1 LNANFFYLK
10 KLIFFLLLFVQ
21 VFISVAQKNGY
32 AYSVQKMG
40 SPFNIILYAD
50 TKQMADSAAQESFKL
65 VDSINLICSDYDS
78 SSELFKLR
86 YAAVGAPIKLSPIL
100 FELIYIAKGAY
111 KDADGSFD
119 ITVGPLSRLWRS
131 ARRSQQFPSHA
142 TINEARNRVGFNK
155 VQLDSGAQTITF
167 LYPNMQLDMGAIAK
181 GYAADKVL
189 ELMKSFGI
197 TTALVDAGGDMVAF
211 GMPPQKKGW
220 TIGINVPGQ
229 QEKLLERKLV
239 LSNKA
244 VATSGDAF
252 QYMLHDRK
260 KYGHI
265 IDPRTGY
272 GVTFQRNVTVVA
284 PTATTADWLATACSI
299 LTLDQVKILAKKY
312 KSEVLISTVQNGR
325 VHKVNFGKFESY
337 LGQ

>member
-1 LNANFFYLK
+1 M
-10 KLIFFLLLFVQ
+10 
-21 VFISVAQKNGY
+21 
-32 AYSVQKMG
+32 QKMG
-40 SPFNIILYAD
+40 SPFNIVLYAD

-65 VDSINLICSDYDS
+65 VDSINLVCSDYDS
-78 SSELFKLR
+78 SAELFKLR
-86 YAAVGAPIKLSPIL
+86 YATVGVPIKVSPIL
-100 FELIYIAKGAY
+100 FELIYIANKAY

-119 ITVGPLSRLWRS
+119 ITVGALSGLWRT
-131 ARRSQQFPSHA
+131 ARRSQQFPTNTA
-142 TINEARNRVGFNK
+142 INEARARIGFNK
-155 VQLDSGAQTITF
+155 VQIDSGAQTITF
-167 LYPNMQLDMGAIAK
+167 LHPNMQLDMGAIAK

-189 ELMKSFGI
+189 ALLQSHGI
-197 TTALVDAGGDMVAF
+197 TAALVEAGGDMVAF

-220 TIGINVPGQ
+220 TIGINFPGQ
-229 QEKLLERKLV
+229 QEKLLKRKLV

-252 QYMLHDRK
+252 QFMLHEGK

-299 LTLDQVKILAKKY
+299 LTLEQVKILAEKY
-312 KSEVLISTVQNGR
+312 KSEVLITTVENGR
-325 VHKVNFGKFESY
+325 IHKVIFGKFDGY
-337 LGQ
+337 LAQ

>member
-1 LNANFFYLK
+1 MSA
-10 KLIFFLLLFVQ
+10 
-21 VFISVAQKNGY
+21 AQQNRY
-32 AYSVQKMG
+32 AYSMQKMG
-40 SPFNIILYAD
+40 SPFNIVLYAD
-50 TKQMADSAAQESFKL
+50 TKQMADSVAQESFKL
-65 VDSINLICSDYDS
+65 VDSINLVCSDYDS

-86 YAAVGAPIKLSPIL
+86 YAAVGKSIKVSPIL
-100 FELIYIAKGAY
+100 MELFCTAHKAY

-131 ARRSQQFPSHA
+131 ARKSQQFPTNA
-142 TINEARNRVGFNK
+142 AINEARNRVGFNK
-155 VQLDSGAQTITF
+155 LQIDSNAQTITF
-167 LYPNMQLDMGAIAK
+167 LQSKMQLDMGAIAK

-189 ELMKSFGI
+189 ALLQSHGI

-211 GMPPQKKGW
+211 GIPPQKKGW

-252 QYMLHDRK
+252 QFMVHEGKR
-260 KYGHI
+260 YGHI

-299 LTLDQVKILAKKY
+299 LTLEQVKILAKKY
-312 KSEVLISTVQNGR
+312 KSEVLITTLQNGR
-325 VHKVNFGKFESY
+325 IQKLSFGKFDSY
-337 LGQ
+337 LEQYLL

>member
-10 KLIFFLLLFVQ
+10 KPLLFLLLFAQ

-142 TINEARNRVGFNK
+142 AINEARNRVGFNK

-189 ELMKSFGI
+189 ALLKSFGI

-252 QYMLHDRK
+252 QYMLHEGK

-299 LTLDQVKILAKKY
+299 LTFDQVKILAKKY

>member
-1 LNANFFYLK
+1 MSA
-10 KLIFFLLLFVQ
+10 
-21 VFISVAQKNGY
+21 AQQNRY
-32 AYSVQKMG
+32 AYSMQKMG
-40 SPFNIILYAD
+40 SPFNIVLYAD
-50 TKQMADSAAQESFKL
+50 TKQMADSVAQESVKL
-65 VDSINLICSDYDS
+65 VDSINLVCSDYDS

-86 YAAVGAPIKLSPIL
+86 YAAVGKSIKVSPIL
-100 FELIYIAKGAY
+100 MELFCTAHKAY

-131 ARRSQQFPSHA
+131 ARKSQQFPTNA
-142 TINEARNRVGFNK
+142 AINEARNRVGFNK
-155 VQLDSGAQTITF
+155 LQIDSNAQTITF
-167 LYPNMQLDMGAIAK
+167 LQSKMQLDMGAIAK

-189 ELMKSFGI
+189 ALLQSHGI

-211 GMPPQKKGW
+211 GIPPQKKGW

-252 QYMLHDRK
+252 QFMVHEGKR
-260 KYGHI
+260 YGHI

-299 LTLDQVKILAKKY
+299 LTLEQVKILAKKY
-312 KSEVLISTVQNGR
+312 KSEVLITTLQNGR
-325 VHKVNFGKFESY
+325 IQKLSFGKFDSY
-337 LGQ
+337 LEQ

>member
-1 LNANFFYLK
+1 MNANFFYLK
-10 KLIFFLLLFVQ
+10 KLFFFLLLFVQ
-21 VFISVAQKNGY
+21 VFILVAQENRY
-32 AYSVQKMG
+32 AYSMQKMG
-40 SPFNIILYAD
+40 SPFNLVIYAD
-50 TKQMADSAAQESFKL
+50 TKQIADSAAQESFKL
-65 VDSINLICSDYDS
+65 VDSINRVCSDYDS
-78 SSELFKLR
+78 SAELYKLQF
-86 YAAVGAPIKLSPIL
+86 AAVGKPIKVSSMLM
-100 FELIYIAKGAY
+100 ELLCTASQAY

-119 ITVGPLSRLWRS
+119 ITVGPLSGLWRN
-131 ARRSQQFPSHA
+131 ARKSQIFPTA
-142 TINEARNRVGFNK
+142 TAINEARKSIGFNK
-155 VQLDSGAQTITF
+155 VQLDSSAQTITF
-167 LYPNMQLDMGAIAK
+167 LQPNMQLDMGAIAK

-189 ELMKSFGI
+189 ALLKSFGI

-211 GMPPQKKGW
+211 GIPPQKKGW

-312 KSEVLISTVQNGR
+312 KSEVLITTLQNGR
-325 VHKVNFGKFESY
+325 IHKVIFGKFDGY
-337 LGQ
+337 LEQ

>member
-1 LNANFFYLK
+1 MNANFFYLK
-10 KLIFFLLLFVQ
+10 KLFFFLLLFLQ
-21 VFISVAQKNGY
+21 VFISVAQENRY
-32 AYSVQKMG
+32 TYSMQKMG
-40 SPFNIILYAD
+40 SPFNLVIYAD
-50 TKQMADSAAQESFKL
+50 TKQIADSAAQESFKL
-65 VDSINLICSDYDS
+65 VDSINIVCSDYDS
-78 SSELFKLR
+78 SAELYKLQF
-86 YAAVGAPIKLSPIL
+86 AAVGKPIKVSSMLM
-100 FELIYIAKGAY
+100 ELLCTSSQAY

-119 ITVGPLSRLWRS
+119 ITVGPLSRLWRN
-131 ARRSQQFPSHA
+131 ARKSQIFPTA
-142 TINEARNRVGFNK
+142 TAINEARKCIGFNK
-155 VQLDSGAQTITF
+155 VQLDSSAQTITF
-167 LYPNMQLDMGAIAK
+167 LQPNMQLDMGAIAK

-189 ELMKSFGI
+189 ALLKSFGI
-197 TTALVDAGGDMVAF
+197 TNALVDAGGDMVAF

-252 QYMLHDRK
+252 QYMLHEGK
-260 KYGHI
+260 KYAHI
-265 IDPRTGY
+265 IDARTGY

-312 KSEVLISTVQNGR
+312 KSEVLITTLQNGR
-325 VHKVNFGKFESY
+325 IHKLSFGKFDSY
-337 LGQ
+337 LE

>member
-1 LNANFFYLK
+1 MSA
-10 KLIFFLLLFVQ
+10 
-21 VFISVAQKNGY
+21 AQQNRY
-32 AYSVQKMG
+32 AYSMQKMG
-40 SPFNIILYAD
+40 SPFNIVLYAD
-50 TKQMADSAAQESFKL
+50 TKQMADSVAQESFKL
-65 VDSINLICSDYDS
+65 VDSINLVCSDYDS
-78 SSELFKLR
+78 SAELYKLQF
-86 YAAVGAPIKLSPIL
+86 AAVGKSIMVSPIL
-100 FELIYIAKGAY
+100 MELFCTAHKAY

-131 ARRSQQFPSHA
+131 ARKSQQFPTNA
-142 TINEARNRVGFNK
+142 AINEARNRVGFNK
-155 VQLDSGAQTITF
+155 LQIDSNAQTITF
-167 LYPNMQLDMGAIAK
+167 LQSKMQLDMGAIAK

-189 ELMKSFGI
+189 ALLQSHGI

-211 GMPPQKKGW
+211 GIPPQKKGW

-252 QYMLHDRK
+252 QFMVHEGKR
-260 KYGHI
+260 YGHI

-299 LTLDQVKILAKKY
+299 LTLEQVKILAKKY
-312 KSEVLISTVQNGR
+312 KSEVLITTLQNGR
-325 VHKVNFGKFESY
+325 IQKLSFGKFDSY
-337 LGQ
+337 LEQ

>member
-1 LNANFFYLK
+1 
-10 KLIFFLLLFVQ
+10 V
-21 VFISVAQKNGY
+21 
-32 AYSVQKMG
+32 
-40 SPFNIILYAD
+40 
-50 TKQMADSAAQESFKL
+50 
-65 VDSINLICSDYDS
+65 
-78 SSELFKLR
+78 
-86 YAAVGAPIKLSPIL
+86 PIKLSPIL

-111 KDADGSFD
+111 KDANGSFD
-119 ITVGPLSRLWRS
+119 ITVGPLSELWRN
-131 ARRSQQFPSHA
+131 ARKSKIFPTTTA
-142 TINEARNRVGFNK
+142 INEALKRIGFNM

-167 LYPNMQLDMGAIAK
+167 LHPNMQLDMGAIAK

-189 ELMKSFGI
+189 ALLKSRGI

-211 GMPPQKKGW
+211 GIPPQKKEW
-220 TIGINVPGQ
+220 TIGINAPGQ

-252 QYMLHDRK
+252 QYLLHEGK

-299 LTLDQVKILAKKY
+299 LTLEQVKILAKKY
-312 KSEVLISTVQNGR
+312 KSEVLITTLQNGR
-325 VHKVNFGKFESY
+325 IQKFSFGKFDRY
-337 LGQ
+337 LVQ

>member
-1 LNANFFYLK
+1 MSA
-10 KLIFFLLLFVQ
+10 
-21 VFISVAQKNGY
+21 AQQNRY
-32 AYSVQKMG
+32 AYSMQKMG
-40 SPFNIILYAD
+40 SPFNIVLYAD
-50 TKQMADSAAQESFKL
+50 TKQMADSVAQESFKL
-65 VDSINLICSDYDS
+65 VDSINLVCSDYDS

-86 YAAVGAPIKLSPIL
+86 YAAVGKSIKVSPIL
-100 FELIYIAKGAY
+100 LELFCTAHKAY

-131 ARRSQQFPSHA
+131 ARKSQQFPTNA
-142 TINEARNRVGFNK
+142 AINEARNRVGFNK
-155 VQLDSGAQTITF
+155 LQIDSNAQTITF
-167 LYPNMQLDMGAIAK
+167 LQSKMQLDMGAIAK

-189 ELMKSFGI
+189 ALLQSHGI

-211 GMPPQKKGW
+211 GIPPQKKGW

-252 QYMLHDRK
+252 QFMVHEGKR
-260 KYGHI
+260 YGHI

-299 LTLDQVKILAKKY
+299 LTLEQVKILAKKY
-312 KSEVLISTVQNGR
+312 KSEVLITTLQNGR
-325 VHKVNFGKFESY
+325 IQKLSFGKFDSY
-337 LGQ
+337 LEQ

>member
-10 KLIFFLLLFVQ
+10 KLFFFLLLFVQ
-21 VFISVAQKNGY
+21 VFISVAQENRY
-32 AYSVQKMG
+32 TYSMQKMG
-40 SPFNIILYAD
+40 SPFNLVIYAD
-50 TKQMADSAAQESFKL
+50 TKQIADSAAQESFKL
-65 VDSINLICSDYDS
+65 VDSINRVCSDYDS
-78 SSELFKLR
+78 SAELYKLQF
-86 YAAVGAPIKLSPIL
+86 AAVGKPIKVSSMLM
-100 FELIYIAKGAY
+100 ELLCTSSQAY

-131 ARRSQQFPSHA
+131 ARKSQIFPTA
-142 TINEARNRVGFNK
+142 TAINEARKSIGFNK
-155 VQLDSGAQTITF
+155 VQLDSSAQTITF
-167 LYPNMQLDMGAIAK
+167 LQPNMQLDMGAIAK

-189 ELMKSFGI
+189 ALLKSFGI
-197 TTALVDAGGDMVAF
+197 TNALVDAGGDMVAF

-229 QEKLLERKLV
+229 QEKLLELKLI

-252 QYMLHDRK
+252 QYMLHEGK
-260 KYGHI
+260 KYAHI
-265 IDPRTGY
+265 IDARTGY

-312 KSEVLISTVQNGR
+312 KSEVLITTLQNGR
-325 VHKVNFGKFESY
+325 IHKLSFGKFDSY
-337 LGQ
+337 LE

>member
-1 LNANFFYLK
+1 
-10 KLIFFLLLFVQ
+10 
-21 VFISVAQKNGY
+21 
-32 AYSVQKMG
+32 MG
-40 SPFNIILYAD
+40 SPFNIVLYAD
-50 TKQMADSAAQESFKL
+50 TKQMADSVAQESFKL
-65 VDSINLICSDYDS
+65 VDSINLVCSDYDS

-86 YAAVGAPIKLSPIL
+86 YAAVGKSIKVSPIL
-100 FELIYIAKGAY
+100 MELFCTAHKAY

-131 ARRSQQFPSHA
+131 ARKSQQFPTNA
-142 TINEARNRVGFNK
+142 AINEARNRVGFNK
-155 VQLDSGAQTITF
+155 LQIDSNAQTITF
-167 LYPNMQLDMGAIAK
+167 LQSKMQLDMGAIAK

-189 ELMKSFGI
+189 ALLQSHGI

-211 GMPPQKKGW
+211 GIPPQKKGW

-252 QYMLHDRK
+252 QFMVHEGKR
-260 KYGHI
+260 YGHI

-299 LTLDQVKILAKKY
+299 LTLEQVKILAKKY
-312 KSEVLISTVQNGR
+312 KSEVLITTLQNGR
-325 VHKVNFGKFESY
+325 IQKLSFGKFDSY
-337 LGQ
+337 LEQ

>member
-1 LNANFFYLK
+1 M
-10 KLIFFLLLFVQ
+10 Q
-21 VFISVAQKNGY
+21 VFISASQKNRY

-40 SPFNIILYAD
+40 SPFNIVLYAG
-50 TKQMADSAAQESFKL
+50 TKQMADSAARESFKL
-65 VDSINLICSDYDS
+65 IDSINLICSDYDS
-78 SSELFKLR
+78 TSELFKLR
-86 YAAVGAPIKLSPIL
+86 YAAVGLPIKVSPIL
-100 FELIYIAKGAY
+100 FELIYIAKEVY

-131 ARRSQQFPSHA
+131 ARKSQQFPTNA
-142 TINEARNRVGFNK
+142 AINEARNRIGFKK
-155 VQLDSGAQTITF
+155 VQIDSGAQTIT
-167 LYPNMQLDMGAIAK
+167 LLQTNMQLDMGAIAK

-189 ELMKSFGI
+189 ALLQSRGI
-197 TTALVDAGGDMVAF
+197 TTALVDAGGDMVVA

-229 QEKLLERKLV
+229 QEKVLERKLV
-239 LSNKA
+239 LTNKA

-252 QYMLHDRK
+252 QYMLHEGE
-260 KYGHI
+260 KYSHI

-312 KSEVLISTVQNGR
+312 KSEVLITTLQNGR
-325 VHKVNFGKFESY
+325 IHKVIFGKFDGY
-337 LGQ
+337 LAQ

>member
-1 LNANFFYLK
+1 MSA
-10 KLIFFLLLFVQ
+10 
-21 VFISVAQKNGY
+21 AQQNRY
-32 AYSVQKMG
+32 AYSMQKMG
-40 SPFNIILYAD
+40 SPFNIVLYAD
-50 TKQMADSAAQESFKL
+50 TKQMADSVAQESFKL
-65 VDSINLICSDYDS
+65 VDSINLVCSDYDS
-78 SSELFKLR
+78 SAELYKLQF
-86 YAAVGAPIKLSPIL
+86 AAVGKSIKVSPIL
-100 FELIYIAKGAY
+100 MELFCTAHKSY

-131 ARRSQQFPSHA
+131 ARKSQQFPTNA
-142 TINEARNRVGFNK
+142 AINEARNRVGFNK
-155 VQLDSGAQTITF
+155 LQIDSNAQTITF
-167 LYPNMQLDMGAIAK
+167 LQSKMQLDMGAIAK

-189 ELMKSFGI
+189 ALLQSHGI

-211 GMPPQKKGW
+211 GIPPQKKGW

-252 QYMLHDRK
+252 QFMVHEGKR
-260 KYGHI
+260 YGHI

-299 LTLDQVKILAKKY
+299 LTLEQVKILAKKY
-312 KSEVLISTVQNGR
+312 KSEVLITTLQNGR
-325 VHKVNFGKFESY
+325 IQKLSFGKFDSY
-337 LGQ
+337 LEQ

>member
-1 LNANFFYLK
+1 MSA
-10 KLIFFLLLFVQ
+10 
-21 VFISVAQKNGY
+21 AQQNRY
-32 AYSVQKMG
+32 AYSMQKMG
-40 SPFNIILYAD
+40 SPFNIVLYAD

-65 VDSINLICSDYDS
+65 VDSINLVCSDYDS
-78 SSELFKLR
+78 TSELYKLR
-86 YAAVGAPIKLSPIL
+86 YAAVGIPIKVSPIL
-100 FELIYIAKGAY
+100 FELIYIANKAY

-131 ARRSQQFPSHA
+131 ARRSQHFPTHA
-142 TINEARNRVGFNK
+142 AINEARKRIGSNK
-155 VQLDSGAQTITF
+155 IQIDSGAQTITF
-167 LYPNMQLDMGAIAK
+167 LHPNMQLDMGAIAK

-189 ELMKSFGI
+189 ALLQSHGI

-244 VATSGDAF
+244 VATSGDSF
-252 QYMLHDRK
+252 QFMLHEGK

-299 LTLDQVKILAKKY
+299 LTLEQVKILAKKY
-312 KSEVLISTVQNGR
+312 KSEVLITTLQNGR
-325 VHKVNFGKFESY
+325 IHKVIIGKFDGY
-337 LGQ
+337 LAQ

>member
-1 LNANFFYLK
+1 MSA
-10 KLIFFLLLFVQ
+10 
-21 VFISVAQKNGY
+21 AQQNRY
-32 AYSVQKMG
+32 AYSMQKMG
-40 SPFNIILYAD
+40 SPFNIVLYAD
-50 TKQMADSAAQESFKL
+50 TKQMADSVAQESFKL
-65 VDSINLICSDYDS
+65 VDSINLVCSDYDS
-78 SSELFKLR
+78 SAELYKLQF
-86 YAAVGAPIKLSPIL
+86 AAVGKSIKVSPIL
-100 FELIYIAKGAY
+100 MELFCTAHKAY

-131 ARRSQQFPSHA
+131 ARKSQQFPTNA
-142 TINEARNRVGFNK
+142 AINEARNSVGFNK
-155 VQLDSGAQTITF
+155 LQIDSNAQTITF
-167 LYPNMQLDMGAIAK
+167 LQSKMQLDMGAIAK

-189 ELMKSFGI
+189 ALLQSHGI

-211 GMPPQKKGW
+211 GIPPQKKGW

-252 QYMLHDRK
+252 QFMVHEGKR
-260 KYGHI
+260 YGHI

-299 LTLDQVKILAKKY
+299 LTLEQVKILAKKY
-312 KSEVLISTVQNGR
+312 KSEVLITTLQNGR
-325 VHKVNFGKFESY
+325 IQKLSFGKFDSY
-337 LGQ
+337 LEQ

>member
-1 LNANFFYLK
+1 M
-10 KLIFFLLLFVQ
+10 
-21 VFISVAQKNGY
+21 
-32 AYSVQKMG
+32 QKMG
-40 SPFNIILYAD
+40 SPFNLVIYAGA
-50 TKQMADSAAQESFKL
+50 KQIADSAAYQSFKL
-65 VDSINLICSDYDS
+65 IDSINLICSDYDS
-78 SSELFKLR
+78 TSELFKLR
-86 YAAVGAPIKLSPIL
+86 YAAVGLPIKVSPIL
-100 FELIYIAKGAY
+100 FELIYIAKEAY

-131 ARRSQQFPSHA
+131 ARKSQQFPTNA
-142 TINEARNRVGFNK
+142 AINEARNRIGFKK
-155 VQLDSGAQTITF
+155 VQIDSGAQTIT
-167 LYPNMQLDMGAIAK
+167 LLQTNMQLDMGAIAK

-189 ELMKSFGI
+189 ALLQSRGI
-197 TTALVDAGGDMVAF
+197 TTALVDAGGDMVVA

-229 QEKLLERKLV
+229 QEKVLERKLV
-239 LSNKA
+239 LTNKA

-252 QYMLHDRK
+252 QYTLHEGK
-260 KYGHI
+260 KYSHI

-312 KSEVLISTVQNGR
+312 KSEVLINTLQNGR
-325 VHKVNFGKFESY
+325 IHKVSFGKFDSY
-337 LGQ
+337 LAQ

>member
-1 LNANFFYLK
+1 MSA
-10 KLIFFLLLFVQ
+10 
-21 VFISVAQKNGY
+21 AQQNRY
-32 AYSVQKMG
+32 AYSMQKMG
-40 SPFNIILYAD
+40 SPFNIVLYAD
-50 TKQMADSAAQESFKL
+50 TKQIADSAAQESFKL
-65 VDSINLICSDYDS
+65 VDSINLVCSDYDS

-86 YAAVGAPIKLSPIL
+86 YAAVGKSIKVSPIL
-100 FELIYIAKGAY
+100 MELFCTAHKSY

-131 ARRSQQFPSHA
+131 ARKSQQFPTNA
-142 TINEARNRVGFNK
+142 AINEARNRVGFNK
-155 VQLDSGAQTITF
+155 LQIDSNAQTITF
-167 LYPNMQLDMGAIAK
+167 LQSKMQLDMGAIAK

-189 ELMKSFGI
+189 ALLQSHGI

-211 GMPPQKKGW
+211 GIPPQKKGW

-252 QYMLHDRK
+252 QFMVHEGKR
-260 KYGHI
+260 YGHI

-299 LTLDQVKILAKKY
+299 LTLEQVKILAKKY
-312 KSEVLISTVQNGR
+312 KSEVLITTLQNGR
-325 VHKVNFGKFESY
+325 IQKLSFGKFDSY
-337 LGQ
+337 LEQ

>member
-1 LNANFFYLK
+1 MSA
-10 KLIFFLLLFVQ
+10 
-21 VFISVAQKNGY
+21 AQQNRY
-32 AYSVQKMG
+32 AYSMQKMG
-40 SPFNIILYAD
+40 SPFNIVLYAD
-50 TKQMADSAAQESFKL
+50 TKQIADSAAQESFKL

-86 YAAVGAPIKLSPIL
+86 YAAVGKSIKVSPIL
-100 FELIYIAKGAY
+100 MELFCTAHKAY

-131 ARRSQQFPSHA
+131 ARKSQQFPTNA
-142 TINEARNRVGFNK
+142 AINEARNRVGFNK
-155 VQLDSGAQTITF
+155 LQIDSNAQTITF
-167 LYPNMQLDMGAIAK
+167 LQSKMQLDMGAIAK

-189 ELMKSFGI
+189 ALLQSHGI

-211 GMPPQKKGW
+211 GIPPQKKGW

-252 QYMLHDRK
+252 QFMVHEGKR
-260 KYGHI
+260 YGHI

-299 LTLDQVKILAKKY
+299 LTLEQVKILAKKY
-312 KSEVLISTVQNGR
+312 KSEVLITTLQNGR
-325 VHKVNFGKFESY
+325 IQKLSFGKFDSY
-337 LGQ
+337 LEQ

>member
-1 LNANFFYLK
+1 MSA
-10 KLIFFLLLFVQ
+10 
-21 VFISVAQKNGY
+21 AQQNRY
-32 AYSVQKMG
+32 AYSMQKMG
-40 SPFNIILYAD
+40 SPFNIVLYAD
-50 TKQMADSAAQESFKL
+50 TKQMADSVAQESFKL
-65 VDSINLICSDYDS
+65 IDSINLVCSDYDS
-78 SSELFKLR
+78 SAELYKLQF
-86 YAAVGAPIKLSPIL
+86 AAVGKSIMVSPIL
-100 FELIYIAKGAY
+100 MELFCTAHKAY

-131 ARRSQQFPSHA
+131 ARKSQQFPTNA
-142 TINEARNRVGFNK
+142 AINEARNRVGFNK
-155 VQLDSGAQTITF
+155 LQIDSNAQTITF
-167 LYPNMQLDMGAIAK
+167 LQSKMQLDMGAIAK

-189 ELMKSFGI
+189 ALLQSHGI

-211 GMPPQKKGW
+211 GIPPQKKGW

-252 QYMLHDRK
+252 QFMVHEGKR
-260 KYGHI
+260 YGHI

-299 LTLDQVKILAKKY
+299 LTLEQVKILAKKY
-312 KSEVLISTVQNGR
+312 KSEVLITTLQNGR
-325 VHKVNFGKFESY
+325 IQKLSFGKFDSY
-337 LGQ
+337 LEQ

>member
-1 LNANFFYLK
+1 MNANFFYLK
-10 KLIFFLLLFVQ
+10 KLFFFLLLFVQ
-21 VFISVAQKNGY
+21 VFILVAQENRY
-32 AYSVQKMG
+32 AYSMQKMG
-40 SPFNIILYAD
+40 SPFNLVIYAD
-50 TKQMADSAAQESFKL
+50 TKQIADSAAQESFKL
-65 VDSINLICSDYDS
+65 VDSINRVCSDYDS
-78 SSELFKLR
+78 SAELYKLQF
-86 YAAVGAPIKLSPIL
+86 AAVGKPIKVSSMLM
-100 FELIYIAKGAY
+100 ELLCTASQAY

-119 ITVGPLSRLWRS
+119 ITVGPLSGLWRN
-131 ARRSQQFPSHA
+131 ARKSQIFPTA
-142 TINEARNRVGFNK
+142 TAINEACKSIGFNK
-155 VQLDSGAQTITF
+155 VQLDSSAQTITF
-167 LYPNMQLDMGAIAK
+167 LQPNMQLDMGAIAK

-189 ELMKSFGI
+189 ALLQSHGI

-211 GMPPQKKGW
+211 GIPPQKKGW

-252 QYMLHDRK
+252 QFMVHEGKR
-260 KYGHI
+260 YGHI

-299 LTLDQVKILAKKY
+299 LTLEQVKILAKKY
-312 KSEVLISTVQNGR
+312 KSEVLITTLQNGR
-325 VHKVNFGKFESY
+325 IQKLSFGKFDSY
-337 LGQ
+337 LEQ

>member
-1 LNANFFYLK
+1 M
-10 KLIFFLLLFVQ
+10 Q
-21 VFISVAQKNGY
+21 VFISAAQKNRY
-32 AYSVQKMG
+32 AYSLQKMG
-40 SPFNIILYAD
+40 SPFNIVLYAD
-50 TKQMADSAAQESFKL
+50 TKLMADSVARESFML

-78 SSELFKLR
+78 TSELFKLR
-86 YAAVGAPIKLSPIL
+86 YAAVGVPIKLSPLL
-100 FELIYIAKGAY
+100 FELIYIAKEAY

-131 ARRSQQFPSHA
+131 ARKSQQFPTNMA
-142 TINEARNRVGFNK
+142 INEASKSIGFNK
-155 VQLDSGAQTITF
+155 VQMDSGAQTITF
-167 LYPNMQLDMGAIAK
+167 LQSNMQLDMGAIAK
-181 GYAADKVL
+181 GYTADKVL
-189 ELMKSFGI
+189 ALLQSSGI
-197 TTALVDAGGDMVAF
+197 TTALVDAGGDMVVA

-239 LSNKA
+239 LTNKA

-252 QYMLHDRK
+252 QYMLHEGK

-312 KSEVLISTVQNGR
+312 KSEVLITTLQNGR
-325 VHKVNFGKFESY
+325 IHKLSFGKFDSY
-337 LGQ
+337 LE

>member
-1 LNANFFYLK
+1 M
-10 KLIFFLLLFVQ
+10 
-21 VFISVAQKNGY
+21 
-32 AYSVQKMG
+32 QKMG
-40 SPFNIILYAD
+40 SPFNIVLYAD
-50 TKQMADSAAQESFKL
+50 TKQMADSVAQESFKL
-65 VDSINLICSDYDS
+65 VDSINLVCSDYDS

-86 YAAVGAPIKLSPIL
+86 YAAVGKSIKVSPIL
-100 FELIYIAKGAY
+100 MELFCTAHKAY

-131 ARRSQQFPSHA
+131 ARKSQQFPTNA
-142 TINEARNRVGFNK
+142 AINEARNRVGFNK
-155 VQLDSGAQTITF
+155 LQIDSNAQTITF
-167 LYPNMQLDMGAIAK
+167 LQSKMQLDMGAIAK

-189 ELMKSFGI
+189 ALLQSHGI

-211 GMPPQKKGW
+211 GIPPQKKGW

-252 QYMLHDRK
+252 QFMVHEGKR
-260 KYGHI
+260 YGHI

-299 LTLDQVKILAKKY
+299 LTLEQVKILAKKY
-312 KSEVLISTVQNGR
+312 KSEVLITTLQNGR
-325 VHKVNFGKFESY
+325 IQKLSFGKFDSY
-337 LGQ
+337 LEQ

>member
-1 LNANFFYLK
+1 M
-10 KLIFFLLLFVQ
+10 
-21 VFISVAQKNGY
+21 SEAQQNRY
-32 AYSVQKMG
+32 TYSMQKMG
-40 SPFNIILYAD
+40 SPFNIVLYAD

-65 VDSINLICSDYDS
+65 VDSINLVCSDYDS
-78 SSELFKLR
+78 TSELYKLR
-86 YAAVGAPIKLSPIL
+86 YAAVGIPIKVSPIL
-100 FELIYIAKGAY
+100 FELIYIANKAY

-131 ARRSQQFPSHA
+131 ARRSQQFPTHA
-142 TINEARNRVGFNK
+142 AINEARKRIGSNK
-155 VQLDSGAQTITF
+155 IQIDSGAQTITF
-167 LYPNMQLDMGAIAK
+167 LHPNMQLDMGAIAK

-189 ELMKSFGI
+189 ALLQSHGI

-252 QYMLHDRK
+252 QFMLHEGK

-299 LTLDQVKILAKKY
+299 LTLEQVKILAEKY
-312 KSEVLISTVQNGR
+312 KSEVLITTVQNGR
-325 VHKVNFGKFESY
+325 IHKVIIGKFDGY
-337 LGQ
+337 LAQ